1 MYVKLC
7 VHVATSRERIPRGKP
22 SLKRNEITTVDLQL
36 LVWAQNW
43 IGATSVRE
51 QFVWMRKNNVRFF
64 ASRLGDKCVMLIIN
78 LLGSCASDLER
89 NE

>member
-51 QFVWMRKNNVRFF
+51 
-64 ASRLGDKCVMLIIN
+64 
-78 LLGSCASDLER
+78 
-89 NE
+89 